1 MTKNTLF
8 PSSES
13 EVSSEEFRASLWS
26 DSLQGGGGHLL
37 TAPYLSSKTTVSS
50 PVRRQAYCYVTVTL
64 ETQQE
69 RLPLVAFS
77 LAPRFE
83 SHLHLN
89 VLFNL
94 VKNASLFQTF
104 GVHTGF
110 KRSGNLS
117 KAQITLSLTGRC
129 TAFLSG
135 LSAESLCE

>member
-8 PSSES
+8 PLK
-13 EVSSEEFRASLWS
+13 VKSLLRNS
-26 DSLQGGGGHLL
+26 DPVYGVTAYKGGHLL
-37 TAPYLSSKTTVSS
+37 TAPYLSSKTTASS

-117 KAQITLSLTGRC
+117 KAQIALSLTGRC

>member
-1 MTKNTLF
+1 M
-8 PSSES
+8 SG
-13 EVSSEEFRASLWS
+13 SLE
-26 DSLQGGGGHLL
+26 GGRLL
-37 TAPYLSSKTTVSS
+37 TAQYLSTKTTVSN

-77 LAPRFE
+77 LVPHFE

-104 GVHTGF
+104 RAHTGF

-117 KAQITLSLTGRC
+117 KAEIALSLTGRC
-129 TAFLSG
+129 MVFLSG
-135 LSAESLCE
+135 LWAKSLCE

>member
-8 PSSES
+8 PPES

-26 DSLQGGGGHLL
+26 DSLQGGGHLL

-117 KAQITLSLTGRC
+117 KAQIALSLTGRC